1 MYKAS
6 MIKASIPVTI
16 LQILEEI
23 EKVTDE
29 DLESLNDCLPELP
42 SGIPSYQLNAC
53 ESRIAFLILEEDGPG
68 DESQPLFYLLD
79 SMLFFMLS
87 KRLGKPIQRQFDD
100 RCYQLYQGFI
110 LGFYAHNQREET
122 ERRTVSQPSDTSV
135 DEADGMGDPPTST
148 RH

>member
-1 MYKAS
+1 MHKAS
-6 MIKASIPVTI
+6 MIKVSIPVTI

-42 SGIPSYQLNAC
+42 SGIPSYQLSVY
-53 ESRIAFLILEEDGPG
+53 ESQVAFLMYEEYEPG
-68 DESQPLFYLLD
+68 DEPQPLFYFLD
-79 SMLFFMLS
+79 SMLFCMLS
-87 KRLGKPIQRQFDD
+87 KRLGKHIQRQFDD

-110 LGFYAHNQREET
+110 LGFYTHNQREET
-122 ERRTVSQPSDTSV
+122 EKRTVSQPSDTSL